1 MENSK
6 PNEFLQVMQMVILF
20 AAAAA
25 VFLNLGRRDEKLEF
39 VSMQI
44 DELRLV
50 SQDLVKAQ
58 IIGSADDRS
67 HEIIMQDL
75 RDRLTRLE
83 QQR

>member
-6 PNEFLQVMQMVILF
+6 SNEFLQVTQMVILF

-67 HEIIMQDL
+67 HELILRDL
-75 RDRLTRLE
+75 RDRLKRLE
-83 QQR
+83 QR

>member
-75 RDRLTRLE
+75 RDRLKRLE
-83 QQR
+83 QR

>member
-6 PNEFLQVMQMVILF
+6 PNEFLQVMQMVVLF

-75 RDRLTRLE
+75 RDRLKRLE
-83 QQR
+83 QR

>member
-1 MENSK
+1 
-6 PNEFLQVMQMVILF
+6 MQMVVLF

-75 RDRLTRLE
+75 RDRLKRLE
-83 QQR
+83 QR